1 MDIFRITIE
10 GFVSLYKNTEG
21 ETTVYSST
29 LKFLL
34 IPLMFATTAY
44 FYLPID
50 ALDDMVDPLMEVMG
64 IFVSIILGVIFVV
77 PDKLRAKAKELSG
90 NNDDASNGYLIRFKN
105 FTKNIVGQLSLIL
118 IFSILLILLLLIVK
132 LVKSE
137 WLVAIDSFLLIFV
150 FFIVLKTAVDIK
162 NMVDDDINR
171 V

>member
-105 FTKNIVGQLSLIL
+105 
-118 IFSILLILLLLIVK
+118 
-132 LVKSE
+132 
-137 WLVAIDSFLLIFV
+137 
-150 FFIVLKTAVDIK
+150 
-162 NMVDDDINR
+162 R
-171 V
+171 VSNLMYPLCNK

>member
-162 NMVDDDINR
+162 IMVDDDINR

>member
-34 IPLMFATTAY
+34 IPLMFATIAY

-90 NNDDASNGYLIRFKN
+90 KNDDASNGYLIRFKN

-162 NMVDDDINR
+162 IMVDDDINR